1 MVPDMAPSAVGRQV
15 VRGVIRGVAVDVV
28 NLQPAIPAAPLA
40 APIVTIEHEPAE
52 RGPSVSG

>member
-1 MVPDMAPSAVGRQV
+1 MVPDMAAPAESLEV
-15 VRGVIRGVAVDVV
+15 VVGVIRGVAVDVV